1 MNVGDALGVFR
12 LSGIDSDGSTERIFD
27 SAELA
32 GRPAVLAFYPADQ
45 SVVCTMQL
53 NHYAEHLPRLWGLD
67 ATVWAISPQTT
78 ADHAAWLRKRS
89 APFGFPLLSDPEK
102 EVGRAFGILGLLD
115 LYRRFTVVAD
125 PQGTIR
131 WFHRS
136 LAGGLTYPLV
146 SEIAE
151 AIDRIR

>member
-53 NHYAEHLPRLWGLD
+53 NHYALPTSFSGSDRRGKPNGADRLR
-67 ATVWAISPQTT
+67 SQ
-78 ADHAAWLRKRS
+78 AAWSAVVCGEMAHTVASRPRKRGRCS
-89 APFGFPLLSDPEK
+89 A
-102 EVGRAFGILGLLD
+102 
-115 LYRRFTVVAD
+115 
-125 PQGTIR
+125 
-131 WFHRS
+131 
-136 LAGGLTYPLV
+136 
-146 SEIAE
+146 
-151 AIDRIR
+151 